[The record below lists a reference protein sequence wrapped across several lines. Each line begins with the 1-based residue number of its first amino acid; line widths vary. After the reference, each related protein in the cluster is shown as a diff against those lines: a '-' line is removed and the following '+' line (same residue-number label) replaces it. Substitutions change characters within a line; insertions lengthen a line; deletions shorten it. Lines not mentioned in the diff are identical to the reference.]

1 MQVSGTNDNKKL
13 YEWIKSQQIKS
24 VKINCTSYLTFLQC
38 WCSSVLCGY
47 VSSFSEYGEVD
58 SDKLAAAVDTFVRS
72 CAGYSVATYV
82 LVSLNTCS

>member
-1 MQVSGTNDNKKL
+1 MLLYSAGVQVCCG
-13 YEWIKSQQIKS
+13 
-24 VKINCTSYLTFLQC
+24 C
-38 WCSSVLCGY
+38 VLI

-82 LVSLNTCS
+82 LVSLNSCS